1 MSTSPVFARLNFLSG
16 GAAQGLVQ
24 ALQASFEADSGL
36 RLHGRFGAV
45 GAMQESLLAG
55 TEPCD
60 VFIST
65 HKMVQELVVEGRLR
79 AGSAAP
85 LGRVHTGVA
94 VRAGEADPA
103 IGSPEDLRVALAAA
117 TALYFPDPERA
128 TAGIHFA
135 KVLAELGLADE
146 TLARW
151 HNYPN
156 GATAM
161 REMAAGGPA
170 GAVGCTQVSE
180 ILITPGVRL
189 VGTLPQR
196 FDLATLYTAAVT
208 ASARQPGAA
217 ARFIALLTSPAQ
229 REQRER
235 CGLTEP

>member
-1 MSTSPVFARLNFLSG
+1 MTAPAELPRLHFLSG

-24 ALQASFEADSGL
+24 ALQADFEAAGGP
-36 RLHGRFGAV
+36 RLQGRFGAV
-45 GAMQESLLAG
+45 GAMQEALLAG

-60 VFIST
+60 LFIST
-65 HKMVQELVVEGRLR
+65 HKMVQELLAAGRLR

-94 VRAGEADPA
+94 VAAGEADPA
-103 IGSPEDLRVALAAA
+103 IGTPDELRSTLAAA

-135 KVLAELGLADE
+135 KVLAELGLAE
-146 TLARW
+146 QTLPRW
-151 HNYPN
+151 RTCPN

-189 VGTLPQR
+189 VGALPRQ
-196 FDLATLYTAAVT
+196 FELATLYTAAVT
-208 ASARQPGAA
+208 AGARQPEAA
-217 ARFIALLTSPAQ
+217 AHFISLLISPAQ
-229 REQRER
+229 RAQRER